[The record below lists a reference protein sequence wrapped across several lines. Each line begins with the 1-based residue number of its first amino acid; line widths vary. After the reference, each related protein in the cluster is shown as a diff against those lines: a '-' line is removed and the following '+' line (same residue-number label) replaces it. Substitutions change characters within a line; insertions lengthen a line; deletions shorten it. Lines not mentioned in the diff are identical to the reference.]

1 MTITLNHTI
10 VPARDKIAGARFF
23 ARIFGLKRGRADHF
37 APVKVNKSLTLLLR
51 RRRLREPSSRFPCQQ
66 PRIRRHPAPHHEREN
81 RLRQRAMEPR
91 RRQAQQLER
100 RPRRLF
106 PRSERTRARTDD
118 RAAVT
123 PSFPGALTPPQLRA
137 KLATAATSPAARAL
151 HRAGADAV
159 QGFLA
164 QLNTQAT
171 VAIHPTPDI
180 RLRRDIGR

>member
-37 APVKVNKSLTLLLR
+37 APVKVNKSLTLLFDDDDDI
-51 RRRLREPSSRFPCQQ
+51 REPSSRFPCRQ

-100 RPRRLF
+100 RPRVYFRDPNGHVL
-106 PRSERTRARTDD
+106 ELMT
-118 RAAVT
+118 V
-123 PSFPGALTPPQLRA
+123 PQ
-137 KLATAATSPAARAL
+137 
-151 HRAGADAV
+151 
-159 QGFLA
+159 
-164 QLNTQAT
+164 
-171 VAIHPTPDI
+171 
-180 RLRRDIGR
+180 